1 MDVPEGKAGL
11 AIEAYGVRLEGEIRV
26 RCSCSLLRGPG
37 CQDALLLG
45 AGTRKGAAVAH
56 KTMGA
61 SHRESVE
68 VPPGK
73 GASRLGGGVAHAR
86 RACTQRERRAV
97 KQAGGHHEGA
107 RLRRRTVQHAG
118 CNSPPMGA
126 RGEDASRVEQKSEGG
141 GDHDDVLEADI
152 ALAFV
157 LLPAAAAAAAFST
170 ASLAFITF
178 STVLPATALAFSA
191 AALLAPTF

>member
-1 MDVPEGKAGL
+1 
-11 AIEAYGVRLEGEIRV
+11 
-26 RCSCSLLRGPG
+26 
-37 CQDALLLG
+37 
-45 AGTRKGAAVAH
+45 
-56 KTMGA
+56 
-61 SHRESVE
+61 
-68 VPPGK
+68 
-73 GASRLGGGVAHAR
+73 
-86 RACTQRERRAV
+86 
-97 KQAGGHHEGA
+97 
-107 RLRRRTVQHAG
+107 
-118 CNSPPMGA
+118 MGA